1 MAETTWNTTNGQ
13 PVRVN
18 HPRAVQIARRIEK
31 AVKMKLT
38 SKYASHQR
46 QVGTRPKVLQC
57 QALLSTR
64 LKVLGIGSIGYRLW

>member
-31 AVKMKLT
+31 AVKMNLT
-38 SKYASHQR
+38 SQYASKQL
-46 QVGTRPKVLQC
+46 QVVIRIWIVYYFCL
-57 QALLSTR
+57 
-64 LKVLGIGSIGYRLW
+64 